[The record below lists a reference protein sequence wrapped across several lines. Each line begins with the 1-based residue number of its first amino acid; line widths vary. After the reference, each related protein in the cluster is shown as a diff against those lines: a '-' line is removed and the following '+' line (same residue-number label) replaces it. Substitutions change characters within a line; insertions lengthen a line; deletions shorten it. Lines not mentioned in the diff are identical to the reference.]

1 MNGTVQLHTKRL
13 LLRKATPEDA
23 AILHRELGCNPEM
36 IRYTC
41 WNPYA
46 TSESTRAKV
55 ESDIQGYQ
63 KEGCYACIIQFGE
76 NIIGTIGAYG
86 YDSEMSSIEL
96 GYSVFQKYWGQG
108 FAAEAVGEVVRYL
121 IMDEK
126 INRVHAWCHADNTAS
141 AKVLVHAG
149 MKKEGLLRQAMRNPD
164 GSYADQKLFG
174 IVREDYVI

>member
-13 LLRKATPEDA
+13 LLRKVTPEDA

-76 NIIGTIGAYG
+76 NRTMFA
-86 YDSEMSSIEL
+86 SSA
-96 GYSVFQKYWGQG
+96 G
-108 FAAEAVGEVVRYL
+108 FL
-121 IMDEK
+121 S
-126 INRVHAWCHADNTAS
+126 S
-141 AKVLVHAG
+141 AKGAPVC
-149 MKKEGLLRQAMRNPD
+149 
-164 GSYADQKLFG
+164 
-174 IVREDYVI
+174 